1 MTLLSLLP
9 ESHCNQKSCLS
20 SSKIWFTE
28 LLCGNYGFPYP
39 NQVHEASLVAQIVKI
54 CLWFRRTGLDPL
66 VGKIP
71 WRRERLPIPV
81 LVWRISPWGR
91 KELDTTERVSL
102 SGPMT
107 PVASFHVS
115 SLREVK
121 MSWLLFTEK
130 SELWKNKNLFLL
142 REIIEKVQMWRL
154 WRNSME
160 SVPGDQGV
168 RLSLGRDFYLW

>member
-71 WRRERLPIPV
+71 WRRKWLTTPIFLPGEFHGQRS
-81 LVWRISPWGR
+81 LVGYLWGH
-91 KELDTTERVSL
+91 KELDTTEGL
-102 SGPMT
+102 IHTHTHTHT
-107 PVASFHVS
+107 PHHTTPHTHNLDLKWCLIYLKFLPKENFCSAVLEEVFFHIQ
-115 SLREVK
+115 LIQ
-121 MSWLLFTEK
+121 LGTETHK
-130 SELWKNKNLFLL
+130 VHNNNLEL
-142 REIIEKVQMWRL
+142 
-154 WRNSME
+154 
-160 SVPGDQGV
+160 
-168 RLSLGRDFYLW
+168 